1 MSRPPADP
9 YWRFTVLGLKFRD
22 KFTGFT
28 VKVVNVEPS
37 RVKLLHGDTGDLF
50 WVDNAEFKARYSQV
64 RKVAS

>member
-1 MSRPPADP
+1 M
-9 YWRFTVLGLKFRD
+9 LGLKFRD

-37 RVKLLHGDTGDLF
+37 RVKLLHGDSGDLF